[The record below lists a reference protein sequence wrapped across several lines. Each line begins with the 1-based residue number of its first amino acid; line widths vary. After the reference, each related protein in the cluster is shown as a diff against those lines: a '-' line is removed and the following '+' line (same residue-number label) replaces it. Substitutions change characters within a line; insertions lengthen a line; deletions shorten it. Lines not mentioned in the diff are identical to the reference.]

1 MLKYL
6 LTTYFEQGI
15 VLEKLKD
22 ASDTVPEG
30 AHNLKRDKNKAQGRY
45 IESTKCYKEAKREE
59 ITSVYGDQ

>member
-1 MLKYL
+1 
-6 LTTYFEQGI
+6 

-30 AHNLKRDKNKAQGRY
+30 AHNLKRDKNKAQGGY
-45 IESTKCYKEAKREE
+45 IESTKCYKEAKRER